1 MQAVARPLL
10 WPECHLRLLANS
22 NFVLMEDNALSHTSH
37 YTTREHEK
45 EGMKK
50 VNWPANSPDFNPIE
64 HIWTIMKSPIQ
75 TRRGREKITSQTQ
88 MKSRFCEEW
97 ARITIEEINR
107 EIAKLPTIMGRC
119 IAVQGSNNFHA

>member
-1 MQAVARPLL
+1 
-10 WPECHLRLLANS
+10 
-22 NFVLMEDNALSHTSH
+22 MEDNALSHTSH